1 MGLVVEAD
9 AGLPAV
15 PVRCEWPDSTLIAI
29 VDPLWLGTG
38 TSISLLTN
46 HSSADCSHRTPTINI
61 FESYRDTSAS
71 STLTIALYAGR
82 VKNCNSWGRR
92 IFTIYDHNYRGL

>member
-61 FESYRDTSAS
+61 FESYRDSLLPQPATA
-71 STLTIALYAGR
+71 TAR
-82 VKNCNSWGRR
+82 HERR
-92 IFTIYDHNYRGL
+92 GE